1 VGLAGVL
8 IFVGTKMTLAG
19 VFKIPPMISLAV
31 VAALLAASILVSV
44 ASNDPK
50 AKEVL
55 VHAGGW
61 VVLGVG
67 VALLVLPGPGIPLV
81 IAGLGILGRRHAWA
95 RSAAHKIRTRT
106 SKWLERVRPKR
117 DAGGKEPAPL
127 PPPR

>member
-1 VGLAGVL
+1 
-8 IFVGTKMTLAG
+8 
-19 VFKIPPMISLAV
+19 MISPNV

-44 ASNDPK
+44 AHADPK
-50 AKEVL
+50 AKDVL

-61 VVLGVG
+61 VVLSVG

-95 RSAAHKIRTRT
+95 RSAAQNIRTRT
-106 SKWLERVRPKR
+106 SKWLERIRPKR
-117 DAGGKEPAPL
+117 EPGAKQPAAL

>member
-1 VGLAGVL
+1 
-8 IFVGTKMTLAG
+8 
-19 VFKIPPMISLAV
+19 
-31 VAALLAASILVSV
+31 V
-44 ASNDPK
+44 ASVDPK
-50 AKEVL
+50 AKDVL

-61 VVLGVG
+61 VVLSVG

-95 RSAAHKIRTRT
+95 RSAAHEIRTRT

-117 DAGGKEPAPL
+117 EPAGKEPAAL